1 VVELVVLYGIWYTHF
16 AMSVQAET
24 KFGELLPKMSVG
36 ASTDYLLLQ
45 MQHKLLLEDYQSLK
59 RQYEQM
65 RWDYYELCRSAILGS
80 DELLTVARAL
90 DDQRITNALYRN
102 FVAGLFDLLDEA
114 TRTLDSDALR
124 SCARDI
130 VQQFRARVALEA
142 LQQSE

>member
-1 VVELVVLYGIWYTHF
+1 
-16 AMSVQAET
+16 MSVQAGT
-24 KFGELLPKMSVG
+24 KFSEIDMSVG
-36 ASTDYLLLQ
+36 APPDYLLLQ

-65 RWDYYELCRSAILGS
+65 RADYYALCHSAIFGS

-90 DDQRITNALYRN
+90 DNRCTTDELYRK
-102 FVAGLFDLLDEA
+102 FVSGLFDLLDEA
-114 TRTLDSDALR
+114 TRTLDSGALR
-124 SCARDI
+124 SYVRDV